1 MYQDTL
7 EALLNVEPMSDNL
20 KSQLNDL
27 CRFSRD
33 LGAQSERVSTLIKEY
48 NWYEFSVCFYILY
61 EKDSRDVHVAETL

>member
-1 MYQDTL
+1 MFFIMYKDTQ
-7 EALLNVEPMSDNL
+7 EALLNVEPMSENL

-48 NWYEFSVCFYILY
+48 NRYEFSVCLY
-61 EKDSRDVHVAETL
+61 LKKNLD